1 MAASKINSPQAVKER
16 SPGMMKF
23 VTAHQNHHFASACTE
38 ASSACA
44 ASACAASASSANI
57 VIIMGAMVMASIFVA
72 VIISLLGIIRL
83 PLLIMMPFI
92 LAVLGMNLH

>member
-1 MAASKINSPQAVKER
+1 MSPQAVKER
-16 SPGMMKF
+16 SLGMMKF

-38 ASSACA
+38 AS
-44 ASACAASASSANI
+44 SACAASASSANI

>member
-1 MAASKINSPQAVKER
+1 MKER

-44 ASACAASASSANI
+44 ASASSANI
-57 VIIMGAMVMASIFVA
+57 VTIMGAMVMASIFVA

>member
-23 VTAHQNHHFASACTE
+23 VTAHQNHHF
-38 ASSACA
+38 

>member
-1 MAASKINSPQAVKER
+1 MHRGFFCLRRFCQLCQYRHYYGRHGYGV
-16 SPGMMKF
+16 
-23 VTAHQNHHFASACTE
+23 
-38 ASSACA
+38 
-44 ASACAASASSANI
+44 
-57 VIIMGAMVMASIFVA
+57 IFVA

>member
-1 MAASKINSPQAVKER
+1 MKER

-38 ASSACA
+38 ASSAY
-44 ASACAASASSANI
+44 AASASSANI

>member
-44 ASACAASASSANI
+44 VSACSANI

>member
-1 MAASKINSPQAVKER
+1 MAASKINSLQAVKER

-38 ASSACA
+38 AS
-44 ASACAASASSANI
+44 SACAASASSANI

>member
-1 MAASKINSPQAVKER
+1 MAASKINSPQAVKEK

-38 ASSACA
+38 AS
-44 ASACAASASSANI
+44 SACAASASSANI

>member
-23 VTAHQNHHFASACTE
+23 VTAHQNHYFASACTE
-38 ASSACA
+38 AS
-44 ASACAASASSANI
+44 SACAASASSANI

>member
-38 ASSACA
+38 AS
-44 ASACAASASSANI
+44 SACAASASSANI

-92 LAVLGMNLH
+92 LAVLGVNLR

>member
-1 MAASKINSPQAVKER
+1 
-16 SPGMMKF
+16 MMKF

-38 ASSACA
+38 AS
-44 ASACAASASSANI
+44 SACAASASSANI

-83 PLLIMMPFI
+83 SALVMLPMISV
-92 LAVLGMNLH
+92 VLGMNSQ

>member
-1 MAASKINSPQAVKER
+1 
-16 SPGMMKF
+16 MMKF
-23 VTAHQNHHFASACTE
+23 ATTHQNNSFASACTE

-44 ASACAASASSANI
+44 AANSNI
-57 VIIMGAMVMASIFVA
+57 VIMMDAMVIASIFVA

>member
-1 MAASKINSPQAVKER
+1 
-16 SPGMMKF
+16 MMKF

-38 ASSACA
+38 AS
-44 ASACAASASSANI
+44 SACAASASSANI

-92 LAVLGMNLH
+92 LAVLGVNLH

>member
-1 MAASKINSPQAVKER
+1 MAASKINSLQAVKER

-38 ASSACA
+38 AS
-44 ASACAASASSANI
+44 SACAASASSANI

-92 LAVLGMNLH
+92 LAVLGVNLR

>member
-1 MAASKINSPQAVKER
+1 
-16 SPGMMKF
+16 MMKF
-23 VTAHQNHHFASACTE
+23 VTAHQNHHF
-38 ASSACA
+38 
-44 ASACAASASSANI
+44 ASASSANI

>member
-1 MAASKINSPQAVKER
+1 
-16 SPGMMKF
+16 MMKF

-38 ASSACA
+38 ASSAR
-44 ASACAASASSANI
+44 AASASSANI

>member
-16 SPGMMKF
+16 NPGMMKF

-38 ASSACA
+38 ASSACV
-44 ASACAASASSANI
+44 ASASSANI

>member
-16 SPGMMKF
+16 SLGMMKF

-38 ASSACA
+38 AS
-44 ASACAASASSANI
+44 SACAASASSANI

>member
-1 MAASKINSPQAVKER
+1 MSPQAVKER

-38 ASSACA
+38 AS
-44 ASACAASASSANI
+44 SACAASASSANI

>member
-1 MAASKINSPQAVKER
+1 
-16 SPGMMKF
+16 MMKF
-23 VTAHQNHHFASACTE
+23 ATAHQNHHFASACTE

-44 ASACAASASSANI
+44 ASANI

-92 LAVLGMNLH
+92 LAVLGMNLR

>member
-38 ASSACA
+38 ASSAYV
-44 ASACAASASSANI
+44 ASASSANI

>member
-23 VTAHQNHHFASACTE
+23 VTAHQNHYFASACTE

-44 ASACAASASSANI
+44 ASACSANI

>member
-1 MAASKINSPQAVKER
+1 
-16 SPGMMKF
+16 MMG
-23 VTAHQNHHFASACTE
+23 VM
-38 ASSACA
+38 
-44 ASACAASASSANI
+44 I
-57 VIIMGAMVMASIFVA
+57 MASIFVA